1 MTHRPLAMLV
11 STALAAGLLAGCA
24 QGGPRPDQTASRA
37 ESSLSGG
44 DATKAVAL
52 AEQAVLAD
60 PRNPGYRMLLGSAYM
75 RAGRFES
82 ARQAY
87 DEAMEL
93 GDDSGKV
100 ALSLALTDMALG
112 HEAVALD
119 TLEAHRDQIPVADY
133 GLALA
138 MVGRADQAVDLL
150 TQAIRSG
157 EGTPK
162 LRQNLAYA
170 MAMAGHWREA
180 RDMASQDV
188 PADQLTARMAQW
200 AQLNDPDNMR
210 LRVAGLLGVPMR
222 EDTGQPAAL
231 ALANFPAPGAQA
243 SGEQAP
249 VRQADSQGA
258 APSQKAP
265 ALARFAAQELPAI
278 DQADHGQPDLAD
290 ASSAPGRKAGRDRHA
305 APAARRPS
313 PALAH
318 GSPRRN
324 PPRPRFAPEPRLA
337 RAIPPAM
344 VARTAQAQAAKMR
357 QARLEAPRETP
368 RTGIPAGTPMI
379 QLGAFSTQEGAHRAW
394 RHYLAANPALKD
406 YRPVITSAVVNG
418 KQYWRTQAAG
428 FASATPA
435 RSLCGSVKA
444 RGGVCLVMASPIA
457 SPATGP
463 ATGGAPIPKPSVSP
477 ATVAEA
483 TVQTTR
489 NGKLFPA
496 RPNRA
501 LQSARLAATQ
511 QGLSRG
517 RPGPVM
523 QDFVAMGA
531 FRCGEPD
538 RKFGSS

>member
-231 ALANFPAPGAQA
+231 ALANFPAPGEQT

-290 ASSAPGRKAGRDRHA
+290 ASSAPPAEKLAAIDMPPPPPA
-305 APAARRPS
+305 APAPLSRTAARDEIRPT
-313 PALAH
+313 
-318 GSPRRN
+318 
-324 PPRPRFAPEPRLA
+324 PRFAPEPRLA

-357 QARLEAPRETP
+357 QARLEAPRETPRETP

-463 ATGGAPIPKPSVSP
+463 ATGGAPHSQAIRFAS
-477 ATVAEA
+477 
-483 TVQTTR
+483 
-489 NGKLFPA
+489 
-496 RPNRA
+496 NR
-501 LQSARLAATQ
+501 R
-511 QGLSRG
+511 
-517 RPGPVM
+517 
-523 QDFVAMGA
+523 
-531 FRCGEPD
+531 
-538 RKFGSS
+538 

>member
-265 ALARFAAQELPAI
+265 RWPGLPRRNCPPSIRPIMASPTLPMPVRPPAEKLAAI
-278 DQADHGQPDLAD
+278 DMP
-290 ASSAPGRKAGRDRHA
+290 PPPPA
-305 APAARRPS
+305 APAPLSRTAARDEIRP
-313 PALAH
+313 A
-318 GSPRRN
+318 
-324 PPRPRFAPEPRLA
+324 PRFAPEPRLA

-489 NGKLFPA
+489 NGKRPA

-501 LQSARLAATQ
+501 LQAAAQCRAQFVEGLRLELVVAGTETSRTCAISAR
-511 QGLSRG
+511 
-517 RPGPVM
+517 
-523 QDFVAMGA
+523 F
-531 FRCGEPD
+531 
-538 RKFGSS
+538 SSSTK

>member
-1 MTHRPLAMLV
+1 
-11 STALAAGLLAGCA
+11 
-24 QGGPRPDQTASRA
+24 
-37 ESSLSGG
+37 
-44 DATKAVAL
+44 
-52 AEQAVLAD
+52 
-60 PRNPGYRMLLGSAYM
+60 
-75 RAGRFES
+75 
-82 ARQAY
+82 
-87 DEAMEL
+87 
-93 GDDSGKV
+93 
-100 ALSLALTDMALG
+100 
-112 HEAVALD
+112 VALD
-119 TLEAHRDQIPVADY
+119 TLEAHRHQIPVADY

-210 LRVAGLLGVPMR
+210 LRVAGR
-222 EDTGQPAAL
+222 ARRADARDTGQPAAL
-231 ALANFPAPGAQA
+231 ALATSPRPVNRPPGHR
-243 SGEQAP
+243 P
-249 VRQADSQGA
+249 PCVRQTARTQPFPEG
-258 APSQKAP
+258 

-290 ASSAPGRKAGRDRHA
+290 ASSAPRPKSSPRSTCR
-305 APAARRPS
+305 PRRPPPQPRS
-313 PALAH
+313 LAH

-444 RGGVCLVMASPIA
+444 KGRGLPCHGQPHRQSRNRARN
-457 SPATGP
+457 GRR
-463 ATGGAPIPKPSVSP
+463 PIPKPSVSP

-489 NGKLFPA
+489 NGKLPPA

-501 LQSARLAATQ
+501 LQSARLPP
-511 QGLSRG
+511 LSRG
-517 RPGPVM
+517 
-523 QDFVAMGA
+523 
-531 FRCGEPD
+531 
-538 RKFGSS
+538 

>member
-249 VRQADSQGA
+249 VRQADSQNV

-290 ASSAPGRKAGRDRHA
+290 ASSAPPAEKLADIDMVPPSPPAA
-305 APAARRPS
+305 APLSRPAS
-313 PALAH
+313 
-318 GSPRRN
+318 
-324 PPRPRFAPEPRLA
+324 RFAQEPRLVRQMPPALVA
-337 RAIPPAM
+337 RA
-344 VARTAQAQAAKMR
+344 AQARAATVH
-357 QARLEAPRETP
+357 QARLALPRE
-368 RTGIPAGTPMI
+368 GIPAGTSMI

-457 SPATGP
+457 SPGTGPGSGP
-463 ATGGAPIPKPSVSP
+463 ATGGAPHSQAIRFAS
-477 ATVAEA
+477 
-483 TVQTTR
+483 
-489 NGKLFPA
+489 
-496 RPNRA
+496 NR
-501 LQSARLAATQ
+501 R
-511 QGLSRG
+511 
-517 RPGPVM
+517 
-523 QDFVAMGA
+523 
-531 FRCGEPD
+531 
-538 RKFGSS
+538 